1 MWPIPIY
8 MPRRAGAVLGS
19 QLLFLASR
27 FGLLLLISP
36 PRQPPITE
44 AIAVSGQQLSEQR
57 EGGLASHLLL
67 DSWCL
72 HAGD

>member
-36 PRQPPITE
+36 PASPPL
-44 AIAVSGQQLSEQR
+44 QKP
-57 EGGLASHLLL
+57 
-67 DSWCL
+67 
-72 HAGD
+72 

>member
-1 MWPIPIY
+1 MAHSDLHAET
-8 MPRRAGAVLGS
+8 RGCGVGFAVTI
-19 QLLFLASR
+19 
-27 FGLLLLISP
+27 FGQQVWVVTPDKP